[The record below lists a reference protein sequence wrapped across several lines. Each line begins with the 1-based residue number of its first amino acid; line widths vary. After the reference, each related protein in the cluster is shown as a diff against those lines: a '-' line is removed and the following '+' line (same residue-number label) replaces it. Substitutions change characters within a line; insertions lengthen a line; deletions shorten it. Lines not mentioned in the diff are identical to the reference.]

1 MYLFKKLLL
10 SFAVV
15 LFTCGTST
23 VYLYYLYRAYY
34 STHLLQSTQYGRS
47 VLLSHDLLHRPS
59 KSNVGM

>member
-23 VYLYYLYRAYY
+23 VYLYYIVPCVLPVQYTCCTT
-34 STHLLQSTQYGRS
+34 STVYMYTQYGRW
-47 VLLSHDLLHRPS
+47 
-59 KSNVGM
+59 